1 MPALLKQLDC
11 AWMWMPHEFA
21 TLRFAPPE
29 HAKSTPVSAYVN
41 VCVDVCD
48 VPTVVIGLTTPLTT
62 REPV

>member
-11 AWMWMPHEFA
+11 AWMWMPHESN

-41 VCVDVCD
+41 VCV

>member
-1 MPALLKQLDC
+1 
-11 AWMWMPHEFA
+11 MWMPHEFA
-21 TLRFAPPE
+21 TLGFAPPE

-41 VCVDVCD
+41 VCV

>member
-29 HAKSTPVSAYVN
+29 HARSMPVSTYVN